1 MKIKGTQ
8 QIEVEVSRK
17 DLADAIQNLIIEDY
31 FDNDLE
37 DKGSVWYTDEEG
49 FRVYI
54 DSEDNLIATDREVAA
69 LTDAMNILRYESLRK
84 IENI

>member
-37 DKGSVWYTDEEG
+37 DKGSVWYTDEGG

-84 IENI
+84 IENT

>member
-54 DSEDNLIATDREVAA
+54 DSEDNLIATDRQRGSSV
-69 LTDAMNILRYESLRK
+69 DRRYEH
-84 IENI
+84 IEV

>member
-54 DSEDNLIATDREVAA
+54 DSEDNLIATDREVVA

>member
-84 IENI
+84 IENT

>member
-69 LTDAMNILRYESLRK
+69 
-84 IENI
+84 

>member
-1 MKIKGTQ
+1 MKISGTQ
-8 QIEVEVSRK
+8 RVEVEVSRK
-17 DLADAIQNLIIEDY
+17 DLADAVQNLIIEDY

-37 DKGSVWYTDEEG
+37 DRGSVWYTDEEG

-69 LTDAMNILRYESLRK
+69 LTDTMNILRYGSLRK
-84 IENI
+84 IENT

>member
-8 QIEVEVSRK
+8 QIEVEASRK

-54 DSEDNLIATDREVAA
+54 DSEDR
-69 LTDAMNILRYESLRK
+69 RYEHN
-84 IENI
+84 EV

>member
-8 QIEVEVSRK
+8 QIEVELSRK

-84 IENI
+84 IENT